1 MFSRAKKTHV
11 AEWWWTVDRELLG
24 ALIMLLM
31 LGMVLSFAASPPVA
45 ERLGYSTWHF
55 VIRHAIF
62 LVPSVIVLVGA
73 SFLTARQAR
82 VTALIV
88 LVGALVLL
96 VGTLVIGI
104 EVKGARRWISFLGQT
119 VQPSEFVKPAF
130 AVIAAWLF
138 AEKMKH
144 PDVPARII
152 AFGLVVFIS
161 ALLLLQ
167 PDFGQTVLVVAS
179 WVALL
184 FLAGV
189 SWWVIGVLAGAA
201 GGGAVLAYNVF
212 PHVARRIDS
221 FLNPGTGN
229 NYQVEKALQSL
240 LEGGWFGRGPGE
252 ALARRY
258 VPDAHADFVFSAAAG
273 EFGILFC
280 LVLVGLI
287 AFITVRA
294 LLIAQKQ
301 SNLFARL
308 GASALAIQFGLQ
320 SSINLAVNLNLAPPK
335 GMTLPFVSYG
345 GTSMLATAFGMGLI
359 LALTRRKPE
368 ERIATGVPLRRE
380 GLAQNAI

>member
-1 MFSRAKKTHV
+1 MFSRAKKTPV

-24 ALIMLLM
+24 ALILLLM
-31 LGMVLSFAASPPVA
+31 FGMVLSFAASPPVA
-45 ERLGYSTWHF
+45 ERLGFSTWHF
-55 VIRHAIF
+55 VIRHALF
-62 LVPSVIVLVGA
+62 LVPSIIVLVGA
-73 SFLTARQAR
+73 SFLSARQAR
-82 VTALIV
+82 VSALIV

-96 VGTLVIGI
+96 VGTLVFGI
-104 EVKGARRWISFLGQT
+104 EIKGAKRWISFMGQT

-144 PDVPARII
+144 PDVPARTI

-184 FLAGV
+184 FLAGI
-189 SWWVIGVLAGAA
+189 SWWVIGALIGAA
-201 GGGAVLAYNVF
+201 SGGGVLAYFVF

-273 EFGILFC
+273 EFGILFS

-287 AFITVRA
+287 AFISIRA
-294 LLIAQKQ
+294 LLLAQQ
-301 SNLFARL
+301 QNNLFARL

-320 SSINLAVNLNLAPPK
+320 SGINLAVNLNLAPPK

-368 ERIATGVPLRRE
+368 ERIATGVPLRR
-380 GLAQNAI
+380 GDLAQNAT